1 MENSTRTRTIKR
13 DLKMPI
19 YEFRCLKC
27 GDVFEIL
34 FKSASD
40 EQKLVCPKCESEELE
55 RVLSRTNYVMGM
67 KSRPKPKITTKS
79 CGGGTCATID
89 IPGPSE

>member
-1 MENSTRTRTIKR
+1 MKNSKNKIR
-13 DLKMPI
+13 DKEGAKMPI

-40 EQKLVCPKCESEELE
+40 EQKLVCPKCNSEELE

-79 CGGGTCATID
+79 CSGGTCATID
-89 IPGPSE
+89 IPGPTK